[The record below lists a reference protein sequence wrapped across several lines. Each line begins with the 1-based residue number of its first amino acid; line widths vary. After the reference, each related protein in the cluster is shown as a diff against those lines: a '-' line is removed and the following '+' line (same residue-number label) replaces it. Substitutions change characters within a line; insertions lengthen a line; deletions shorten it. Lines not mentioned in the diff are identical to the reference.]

1 MKSPIDKLVALTCG
15 ALIAGSAV
23 VSAQTPPV
31 PPPTYAPQPAYPQAP
46 AQQPGY
52 PPGYDPGLA
61 AAAGPRPSAVRQI
74 FAGTISALLAGMSG
88 GVVTAVSAG
97 VSGGIT
103 NWFDRKRRPPNALY
117 PGAAGYPN
125 TAYPN
130 AQYPTTQY
138 PAAPYGAD
146 PYATSQTP
154 GTQYPASPGA
164 YPTTPGAYPTT
175 PGTYPTTAGTYPTTP
190 SAYPTTPGTYST
202 TPGASPTTAG
212 AYPSTPGTYPTTA
225 SGYPGQIP
233 STDPTQSAYGTQSP
247 YGQQPGQY
255 GTQPYGTSAT
265 DPYAASTQYYDP
277 RTGQTVAGTATGY
290 APGADASALYAGV
303 AYEVHAV
310 RADGNTIPVNAA
322 TYEFRTGDRFLVHF
336 RPSLPGRMEVYNINP
351 LGRQTRIDSV
361 NMAAGQLTT
370 LGPYQF
376 AATPGDESLKLMLSP
391 CGNEGLYAQTRDIV
405 NVSASAQAGALSL
418 ANCGAPTTR
427 SVQGVKTRDIQKV
440 AVDGTTSFALDPVS
454 QPELASGQL
463 ASREVTIY
471 FHHR

>member
-1 MKSPIDKLVALTCG
+1 MKSPVASFA
-15 ALIAGSAV
+15 ALIACSSWL
-23 VSAQTPPV
+23 SAQTPAPA
-31 PPPTYAPQPAYPQAP
+31 PPPTYVPQPTYTPAQQQAYPSAQQQGYPSAQQP
-46 AQQPGY
+46 GYPTAQQPGY
-52 PPGYDPGLA
+52 PPPGYDPAFA
-61 AAAGPRPSAVRQI
+61 AAQAGTPRPSAVRQI
-74 FAGTISALLAGMSG
+74 FAGTISALLQGMSG

-103 NWFDRKRRPPNALY
+103 NWFDRKRRPPNAMY
-117 PGAAGYPN
+117 PGAGGYPN

-138 PAAPYGAD
+138 PASPSPTD
-146 PYATSQTP
+146 PYSASQAPGATAYPS
-154 GTQYPASPGA
+154 GQYPATPGP
-164 YPTTPGAYPTT
+164 YSTTPGAYPAT
-175 PGTYPTTAGTYPTTP
+175 PGT
-190 SAYPTTPGTYST
+190 YPTTPGTYST
-202 TPGASPTTAG
+202 
-212 AYPSTPGTYPTTA
+212 STPA
-225 SGYPGQIP
+225 YPGQIT
-233 STDPTQSAYGTQSP
+233 STDPTQPTYSTQSP

-255 GTQPYGTSAT
+255 ATQPYGTGATAT
-265 DPYAASTQYYDP
+265 DPYTASTQYYDP
-277 RTGQTVAGTATGY
+277 RTGQTVASNSTPY

-303 AYEVHAV
+303 AYEVHAM
-310 RADGNTIPVNAA
+310 RPDGSTMPVNAA
-322 TYEFRTGDRFLVHF
+322 TYEFHTGDRFLVHF

-376 AATPGDESLKLMLSP
+376 AATQGDESLRLVLSP

-405 NVSASAQAGALSL
+405 NVSGGTPAGALSL

-427 SVQGVKTRDIQKV
+427 SVQGVKTRDIMKV
-440 AVDGTTSFALDPVS
+440 AVDGTTSFALDPVT
-454 QPELASGQL
+454 QPELSSGQL